1 MNVIV
6 ITNWDEIEEE
16 DIETSTIR
24 CLEIWMRYSDGIAL
38 LKLPSG
44 LIVPVKIGDIT
55 RIED

>member
-1 MNVIV
+1 
-6 ITNWDEIEEE
+6 
-16 DIETSTIR
+16 
-24 CLEIWMRYSDGIAL
+24 MRYSDGIAL